1 MAAARK
7 READPPTQLRGLIE
21 ELERGPLPRAVLL
34 RGEERYFI
42 DQALDALL
50 AKAKETSLEVCKHDV
65 ADPEFVAANLL
76 DDLGANPMFASARFI
91 LVRNAD
97 TTRVGQS
104 SIMTKQGTKNSP
116 FTRAVTSFVESDRE
130 GALVITGRSIRADH
144 AIAKAIKAQ
153 SLPVLSLRS
162 LFDTPPPWAPDPRK
176 SELALWVGTRSR
188 QLGLR
193 LSPDDCA
200 YIAGATGNDLA
211 AIDTQLEKV
220 RVGGGQT
227 VRDSVQ
233 WQSGG
238 TPWKA
243 ADDLLGGQL
252 ARGLAS
258 LESLYSAG
266 FHSSRDGKTEVSVGA
281 LGGMLMG
288 TLRSKA
294 RQAALVSRAV
304 SQGASM
310 AQAAAEAGVKGK
322 PAMDSLGTL
331 LKVRSAPA
339 WERFY
344 REILELE
351 RRSRSGPEVDVNDFV
366 ALALR
371 HSPKPN
377 QQRQPAGAGQR
388 PRR

>member
-7 READPPTQLRGLIE
+7 READPPTQLRTLIE
-21 ELERGPLPRAVLL
+21 SLQKGPLPRAALL

-42 DQALDALL
+42 DRALEELL
-50 AKAKETSLEVCKHDV
+50 ARAKDAGLEVCKHDV

-104 SIMTKQGTKNSP
+104 SIMNKQGTKTSP
-116 FTRAVTSFVESDRE
+116 FTRAVISFVESNRE
-130 GALVITGRSIRADH
+130 GAVVITGRSIRADH
-144 AIAKAIKAQ
+144 AIAKAIKAK
-153 SLPVLSLRS
+153 SLPVLSLRA
-162 LFDTPPPWAPDPRK
+162 LYDTPPPWAPDPRK

-188 QLGLR
+188 QLGMR
-193 LSPDDCA
+193 VSPDDCA

-220 RVGGGQT
+220 RVGGKQAIQE
-227 VRDSVQ
+227 SVQ

-243 ADDLLGGQL
+243 ADDLLSGHL
-252 ARGLAS
+252 ARALAS
-258 LESLYSAG
+258 LESLYRSG
-266 FHSSRDGKTEVSVGA
+266 FHSSRDGKTEVSGAA
-281 LGGMLMG
+281 LGAMLMG
-288 TLRSKA
+288 TLRSKS

-304 SQGASM
+304 ASGASM

-322 PAMDSLGTL
+322 PAMDSLGAL
-331 LKVRSAPA
+331 LKLRSAQD

-344 REILELE
+344 REVLELE
-351 RRSRSGPEVDVNDFV
+351 RKSRSGPEVDMNDFV

-377 QQRQPAGAGQR
+377 DRRQPAGAGHQQR
-388 PRR
+388 R